1 MYDREY
7 IKNLFKEGFSN
18 VENKAI
24 ALYGLGITTKFI
36 IESFPDYQ
44 FVALLDS
51 TLNRG
56 LMYGL
61 PIVSL
66 EKIPSMNVDFIIIV
80 ARTNSTKIIAKQVKS
95 FCRKND
101 IGLYD
106 INGNDLLKQA
116 SQKAVNNSYLSLSF
130 DAIQKVILSNEVV
143 CFDIFDTLLMRKTLY
158 PEDVFLLL
166 ERKKNIRGFAKIRKQ
181 IEREF
186 YVKGLFPTLDDIY
199 SNLRVKLKM
208 SVEELN
214 GIKNAEVIMEEELL
228 VPRYD
233 MVKLFNIAV
242 AAGKEVY
249 LVSDMYLSEKVLK
262 QILDAKGI
270 YGYKKILVSSEYKTG
285 KLQDLFDVLKQMA
298 KKKNIL
304 HIGDDEDADQRS
316 AVSHGIS
323 IAPIKSAVDMLEIST
338 YGELINFAKNLDERL
353 LLGMILSEVFNS
365 PFALYNSEGKPTID
379 NGEKFGKT
387 FIAPLMSAFM
397 FWIIKNT
404 QHMADIILWSARDGY
419 LLLKMYERLKNKFS
433 EYGLPRGVYFLTSR
447 MATVSAMLKNTAD
460 IEYAASVPFSGTSE
474 QMLAKRFLLEP
485 YEILSRNANESQNEY
500 VLRHKDRILNKSR
513 KLRNNYR
520 IYFKSLDI
528 NIDDRL
534 AFFDLVSSGT
544 CQMGLKHIVDN
555 KINGFYFI
563 FCREDYSEKQSLDV
577 TTFIEEGRLYSLNSY
592 FSENYEPTE
601 KVIIP
606 ACPTL
611 KCFDENGQPIF
622 EKDVRTNSEI
632 KYVNDVQEGVMKF
645 WNDFLDIVPDIE
657 IKISAELVDKMY
669 SFMNDKCSYILN
681 CTLIDTVFVD
691 DFTNRQYTINGIFE

>member
-214 GIKNAEVIMEEELL
+214 EIKNAEVIMEEELL

-304 HIGDDEDADQRS
+304 HIGN
-316 AVSHGIS
+316 
-323 IAPIKSAVDMLEIST
+323 VDLTHIC
-338 YGELINFAKNLDERL
+338 
-353 LLGMILSEVFNS
+353 
-365 PFALYNSEGKPTID
+365 
-379 NGEKFGKT
+379 NG
-387 FIAPLMSAFM
+387 L
-397 FWIIKNT
+397 
-404 QHMADIILWSARDGY
+404 
-419 LLLKMYERLKNKFS
+419 
-433 EYGLPRGVYFLTSR
+433 
-447 MATVSAMLKNTAD
+447 
-460 IEYAASVPFSGTSE
+460 
-474 QMLAKRFLLEP
+474 
-485 YEILSRNANESQNEY
+485 
-500 VLRHKDRILNKSR
+500 
-513 KLRNNYR
+513 R
-520 IYFKSLDI
+520 IYSNYPLFKFI
-528 NIDDRL
+528 CI
-534 AFFDLVSSGT
+534 
-544 CQMGLKHIVDN
+544 C
-555 KINGFYFI
+555 FYH
-563 FCREDYSEKQSLDV
+563 SQS
-577 TTFIEEGRLYSLNSY
+577 
-592 FSENYEPTE
+592 
-601 KVIIP
+601 
-606 ACPTL
+606 
-611 KCFDENGQPIF
+611 
-622 EKDVRTNSEI
+622 
-632 KYVNDVQEGVMKF
+632 KYK
-645 WNDFLDIVPDIE
+645 
-657 IKISAELVDKMY
+657 
-669 SFMNDKCSYILN
+669 
-681 CTLIDTVFVD
+681 
-691 DFTNRQYTINGIFE
+691 